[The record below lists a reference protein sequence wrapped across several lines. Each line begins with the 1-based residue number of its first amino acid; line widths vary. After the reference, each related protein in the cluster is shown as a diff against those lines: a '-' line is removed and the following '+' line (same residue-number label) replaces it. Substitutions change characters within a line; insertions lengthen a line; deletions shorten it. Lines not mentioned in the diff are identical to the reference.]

1 MTEPAE
7 PASRHPPRV
16 SRRVLLGGAAALGA
30 AVAVD
35 GLAITPRRL
44 VTSLHTVGA
53 AAGPRRLRLVQVSDL
68 HVHGIGMRE
77 RQLFEQ
83 LHALKADVVVLTGD
97 ALDRP
102 GALAT
107 LHTLLGEFPRSPR
120 TFAILGNWEYRCGFT
135 ADDMARLYDRHGIE
149 LLVNRSVTLEHEGA
163 IVRITGLDD
172 LLHGRPDADG
182 PLADAV
188 PVAHHVVLAHCPLSR
203 DAVRL
208 PPRHAATFML
218 AGHSHGGQVAPFGFA
233 PVLPHAC
240 GRYVAGWYHGDG
252 PPLFVSRGIG
262 TSFIPVRI
270 GASPELAVF
279 DWQLATAAAS

>member
-1 MTEPAE
+1 MT
-7 PASRHPPRV
+7 PPQPSGARV

-44 VTSLHTVGA
+44 VTSTHTVGPPG
-53 AAGPRRLRLVQVSDL
+53 GPRPLRLVQVSDL
-68 HVHGIGMRE
+68 HVHGIGTRE
-77 RQLFEQ
+77 RQLLEQ
-83 LHALKADVVVLTGD
+83 LHAVAPDVVVLTGD
-97 ALDRP
+97 AVDRRRATA
-102 GALAT
+102 ALA
-107 LHTLLGEFPRSPR
+107 TLLGEFPRSPR

-149 LLVNRSVTLEHEGA
+149 LLVNRSVTLEHAGA
-163 IVRITGLDD
+163 TVRITGLDD
-172 LLHGRPDADG
+172 LLHGRPDAER

-188 PVAHHVVLAHCPLSR
+188 AVAHHVVLAHCPMSR

-208 PPRHAATFML
+208 PPSHAATFML
-218 AGHSHGGQVAPFGFA
+218 AGHSHGGQVAPLGFA
-233 PVLPHAC
+233 PVLPRGC
-240 GRYVAGWYHGDG
+240 GRYVAGWYRGDG

-262 TSFIPVRI
+262 TSFVPVRI

-279 DWQLATAAAS
+279 DWRLAGPPDA